1 VAAANLVAA
10 RDPTAAANRAAK
22 KVAATA
28 DRAAEVRIP
37 RSFRIHPRAFRFE
50 YAKAPMM
57 VTIFRKRALAF
68 GIALCFPALL
78 AAPIALAAAG
88 DTPAAP
94 TKPARGGPQQSF
106 ASPED
111 AARALFEAMRTQD
124 SRNIH
129 SVLGRGSGNL
139 IRSGDPVQDAQMREA
154 FVSAYDKSLKFDR
167 DGDSKAVLL
176 LGANQ
181 YPFPFPLVKDASGW
195 RFDAKSGAEEILN
208 RRIGRNELAAIQ
220 VCLAYVDAQREYA
233 TKDRDNN
240 GLLEYAQ
247 NLVSTQ
253 GTQDGLYW
261 ETKEGDPP
269 SPLGPLTTRAK
280 REGYGSD
287 LEAYHGYEYKILTSQ
302 GKDAPGGAYD
312 YIVRGKMI
320 GGFALAAYPA
330 RWGASGV
337 MTFTCNHDGV
347 VYQKNLGRNTR
358 AVAGTMT
365 QFNPD
370 ATWEKATP

>member
-1 VAAANLVAA
+1 MHDVLGSHVIAYEKAHTMFIISRNRALAVGVALCCSVWGLASVQAVAAA
-10 RDPTAAANRAAK
+10 AAA
-22 KVAATA
+22 T
-28 DRAAEVRIP
+28 ET
-37 RSFRIHPRAFRFE
+37 S
-50 YAKAPMM
+50 
-57 VTIFRKRALAF
+57 
-68 GIALCFPALL
+68 
-78 AAPIALAAAG
+78 
-88 DTPAAP
+88 
-94 TKPARGGPQQSF
+94 TKSSRGGAQQSF
-106 ASPED
+106 ATPED
-111 AARALFEAMRTQD
+111 AARALFAAMRTED
-124 SRNIH
+124 LRNIH

-139 IRSGDPVQDAQMREA
+139 IRSGDPVQDAQTREA
-154 FVSAYDKSLKFDR
+154 FVAAYDKSLKFDR

-176 LGANQ
+176 LGANE
-181 YPFPFPLVKDASGW
+181 YPFPFPLVKDATGW
-195 RFDAKSGAEEILN
+195 KFDAKSGAEEILN

-233 TKDRDNN
+233 TKDHDSN

-247 NLVSTQ
+247 NLVSTV

-269 SPLGPLTTRAK
+269 SPLGPLAARAK

-287 LEAYHGYEYKILTSQ
+287 VDAYHGYEYKILSGQ

-312 YIVRGKMI
+312 YIVKGKMI
-320 GGFALAAYPA
+320 GGFALVAYPA

-337 MTFTCNHDGV
+337 MTFTCSHDGV

-358 AVAGTMT
+358 AVAGTMLR
-365 QFNPD
+365 FNPD